1 MKVFYDSEVD
11 ALYIKFND
19 LEPEGVVEV
28 EEGVNLDVTKDGKI
42 VGMEILNASKKV
54 GIDTVFNYS
63 LILKDYETVDV
74 GGKE

>member
-11 ALYIKFND
+11 ALYIRFND
-19 LEPEGVVEV
+19 LKPEGVVEV

-42 VGMEILNASKKV
+42 VGIEILNASEKV
-54 GIDTVFNYS
+54 GVDTVFNYS
-63 LILKDYETVDV
+63 LILKDYETADV

>member
-11 ALYIKFND
+11 ALYIRFND
-19 LEPEGVVEV
+19 LKPEGVVEV

-42 VGMEILNASKKV
+42 VGIEILNASEKV

-63 LILKDYETVDV
+63 LILKDHETADV

>member
-11 ALYIKFND
+11 ALYIRFND
-19 LEPEGVVEV
+19 LKPEGVVEV

-42 VGMEILNASKKV
+42 VGIEILNASEKV

-63 LILKDYETVDV
+63 LILKDYETADV